1 MDLELASEDRV
12 QVEGNHPRRNRCQK
26 LAHEKR
32 SKGSDVSGVGDGRRR
47 LRRRGFA
54 RLDPVDQG

>member
-1 MDLELASEDRV
+1 MDVELALEHRV
-12 QVEGNHPRRNRCQK
+12 QVEEIHPRRNRYQK
-26 LAHEKR
+26 FALEKR
-32 SKGSDVSGVGDGRRR
+32 SEDSDVSGVGDGWRR